1 MKTTREEVHEESHK
15 HLVHN
20 LQELLKK
27 NYDAERGFKKAF
39 EDTKEGHLRQFLKKQ
54 AVLRNHFATELDR
67 VIRNLNAHPEDNG
80 STAGDFHRTW
90 IDFKSSIFGH
100 KDEAVLKEVIRG
112 EKASLKEY
120 QAKLSKFKF
129 PIEISEILKKQKTAI
144 EETINSVKSLED
156 LKTYS

>member
-27 NYDAERGFKKAF
+27 NYDADKGFKKAF

-54 AVLRNHFATELDR
+54 AVLRNHFATQLDKE
-67 VIRNLNAHPEDNG
+67 IRNLNAHPNENG
-80 STAGDFHRTW
+80 SGTGDFHRTW

-120 QAKLSKFKF
+120 ENKLKNFNFPAK
-129 PIEISEILKKQKTAI
+129 ISEILENQKREI
-144 EETINSVKSLED
+144 ENTIQQVKSLKD
-156 LKTYS
+156 LKDYH